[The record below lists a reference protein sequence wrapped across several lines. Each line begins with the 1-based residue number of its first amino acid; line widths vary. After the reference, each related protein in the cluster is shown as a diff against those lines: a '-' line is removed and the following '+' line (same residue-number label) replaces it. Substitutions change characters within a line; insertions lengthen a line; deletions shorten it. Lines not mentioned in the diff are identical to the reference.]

1 MLSCKISA
9 MKLVLLFCRQVFMF
23 LNTQDETLDVSF
35 KGKDGEGSYTAF
47 ATTVTLKCNQQESSG
62 EPEPGVN
69 DSQSSGSVEPELEGV
84 SVEHRINANQC
95 NTVTNA
101 NVTTTG
107 DTDDTGNSG
116 NNVGTGTDAATG
128 VNHCTE
134 ILIDFGGMSHD

>member
-9 MKLVLLFCRQVFMF
+9 VELVLLFCRQVFMF

-69 DSQSSGSVEPELEGV
+69 DSQSSGSVEPELEEV
-84 SVEHRINANQC
+84 SVEHRIIANQC

-101 NVTTTG
+101 DVTTTG
-107 DTDDTGNSG
+107 SLTTLET
-116 NNVGTGTDAATG
+116 V
-128 VNHCTE
+128 E
-134 ILIDFGGMSHD
+134 IMLVLVPTLLQVSITALKFS